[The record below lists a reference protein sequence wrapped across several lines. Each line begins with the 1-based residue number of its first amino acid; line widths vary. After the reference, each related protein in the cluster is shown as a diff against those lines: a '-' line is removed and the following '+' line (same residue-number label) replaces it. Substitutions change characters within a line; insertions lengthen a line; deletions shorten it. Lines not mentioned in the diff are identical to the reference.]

1 MVGRSNGV
9 AVRLRSHSPKLI
21 QVHCVNHRLALA
33 ASQAGDSVPYLKQ
46 FKSILQTLFYFYQN
60 SPVRMASLH
69 AIQEILNDPVIKC
82 KQAKDVRWL
91 SHDKAIK
98 AIVSSLPSLLVSL
111 DREASEKGEPI
122 ATGLLKFMKTYK
134 FVACAYLMSDVL
146 PHLSRLSKIFQK
158 ENVDFSLI
166 QPCLQSTIDA
176 INVYEHTDGPN
187 LLKVENI
194 LTSDLK
200 DFQILATT
208 THKNS
213 FKCNVQR
220 MYIQAIVR
228 HLTDRFP
235 NVEIIDAFNIFN
247 PQSMPASEE
256 ERATYGQEKLQVLL
270 RTFGE
275 GPNAEVDSVELNS
288 EWEGMRRLIHTQYSS
303 FTLRQMLR
311 LLCSNQTLRDIFSN
325 LTKLSTIA
333 ALIPVSTAEC
343 ERAFSAMNRIK
354 VDLRNRLKTTT
365 LNSLMRISIE
375 GPSASNFNFD
385 RAADLWGGMRNRRIT
400 IGSTSSS

>member
-1 MVGRSNGV
+1 M
-9 AVRLRSHSPKLI
+9 LI
-21 QVHCVNHRLALA
+21 FLSYNHAYKAQL
-33 ASQAGDSVPYLKQ
+33 
-46 FKSILQTLFYFYQN
+46 
-60 SPVRMASLH
+60 MAIS
-69 AIQEILNDPVIKC
+69 
-82 KQAKDVRWL
+82 
-91 SHDKAIK
+91 
-98 AIVSSLPSLLVSL
+98 
-111 DREASEKGEPI
+111 
-122 ATGLLKFMKTYK
+122 
-134 FVACAYLMSDVL
+134 
-146 PHLSRLSKIFQK
+146 
-158 ENVDFSLI
+158 
-166 QPCLQSTIDA
+166 
-176 INVYEHTDGPN
+176 VYEHTDGPN

-311 LLCSNQTLRDIFSN
+311 LLCSNQTLRDMFPN

-354 VDLRNRLKTTT
+354 MDLRNRLKTTT

-375 GPSASNFNFD
+375 GPLASNFNFD
-385 RAADLWGGMRNRRIT
+385 RAADLCKKKFFSSQFGKMA
-400 IGSTSSS
+400 STSYSAVEVLDLLDTDSSDSGSSREEGDDI